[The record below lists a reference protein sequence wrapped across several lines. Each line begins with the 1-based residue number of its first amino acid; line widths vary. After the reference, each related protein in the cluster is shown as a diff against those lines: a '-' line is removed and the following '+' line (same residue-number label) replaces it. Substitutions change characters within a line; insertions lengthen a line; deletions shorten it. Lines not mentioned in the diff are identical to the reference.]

1 MIDKLKLTLHQ
12 AADGLKLLD
21 GNFCIIG
28 ASAIILS
35 DIDIGITHDIDILT
49 TSSNADTLKKVW
61 KDRMEY
67 NPILKES
74 ELFKSNFARFN
85 FEELDIEVLGD
96 LQVYKNNN
104 WVPLKIEKYES
115 IPYYDLNIRIP
126 SLSEQIRILTFFG
139 REKEMKRI
147 NLIQKHIHSFS
158 KKNI

>member
-1 MIDKLKLTLHQ
+1 
-12 AADGLKLLD
+12 
-21 GNFCIIG
+21 
-28 ASAIILS
+28 
-35 DIDIGITHDIDILT
+35 
-49 TSSNADTLKKVW
+49 
-61 KDRMEY
+61 MEY

-139 REKEMKRI
+139 REKDMKRI